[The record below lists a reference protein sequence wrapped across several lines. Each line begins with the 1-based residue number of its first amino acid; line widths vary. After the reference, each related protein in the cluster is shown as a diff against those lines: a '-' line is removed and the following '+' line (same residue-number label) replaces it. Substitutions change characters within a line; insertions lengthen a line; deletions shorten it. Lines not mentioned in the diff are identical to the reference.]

1 MNGLCVY
8 SKEGPLFE
16 FCRLFEPSLMSSILI
31 SQKMSKLFHDRQQ
44 GLQLNKLI
52 KHWKTLTS

>member
-1 MNGLCVY
+1 MNALGVY
-8 SKEGPLFE
+8 CKEGPLFE
-16 FCRLFEPSLMSSILI
+16 FCRLFEPSLMSSMLI
-31 SQKMSKLFHDRQQ
+31 SQKMSKLFHDRQL